1 MICELRCADVITCVF
16 YQLDDNRCYLCIHSN
31 TEYTSANLVSH
42 DAVAD
47 ATAHLRNGIADVI
60 FTSYS
65 CTGEMYPAE
74 REENFY
80 DTHDEDIEML
90 RFCSS
95 TWYTLGGLVAGYWIR
110 YADGQRSPMVRGC
123 NTERTYPFEDMY
135 LDTDEVVLHVR
146 FCIGTASG
154 YHVLQEV
161 MLATDRQIFG
171 PIGDSTSCTYYYANG
186 YKLQGFRGWAA
197 AATDAIGANFERC

>member
-1 MICELRCADVITCVF
+1 M
-16 YQLDDNRCYLCIHSN
+16 
-31 TEYTSANLVSH
+31 SH

-47 ATAHLRNGIADVI
+47 ATAHLRNDIADFI

-80 DTHDEDIEML
+80 DTYDGDISML
-90 RFCSS
+90 RFCSCG
-95 TWYTLGGLVAGYWIR
+95 WGAFGGLVAGYSIV
-110 YADGQRSPMVRGC
+110 YADGHVGTWRGC
-123 NTERTYPFEDMY
+123 YTEAYYPFEEMS
-135 LDTDEVVLHVR
+135 LDEDEVVLHVR